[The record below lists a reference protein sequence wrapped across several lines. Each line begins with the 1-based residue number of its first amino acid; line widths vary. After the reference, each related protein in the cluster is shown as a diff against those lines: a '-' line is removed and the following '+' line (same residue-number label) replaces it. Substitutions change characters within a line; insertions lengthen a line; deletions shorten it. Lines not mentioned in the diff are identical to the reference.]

1 MHFLFDRAE
10 KLPENASLVDLLR
23 SLIGGTLGI
32 FILLLLSEYSGNK
45 LIMAPFGATCVLL
58 FAVSHS
64 PLAKPRNV
72 IFGHLVA
79 AFVGLVILKYVGVSA
94 FTTAVGVG
102 VSIFLMHLFKCIH
115 PPAGATT
122 LVVLLTANKMTYD
135 WDFLLV
141 PVLAGSLA
149 LIAVA
154 LVVNNIKPNEKWPA
168 YWFALVK
175 SRIEDHIEH
184 HIDSHFTENQI
195 QSQNRVQTEERSN
208 ESIQSTQ

>member
-10 KLPENASLVDLLR
+10 KLPENANFIDLLR

-32 FILLLLSEYSGNK
+32 FILLELSQLTGNK
-45 LIMAPFGATCVLL
+45 FIMAPFGATCVLL

-72 IFGHLVA
+72 IFGHLIS

-94 FTTAVGVG
+94 FTTALAVGI
-102 VSIFLMHLFKCIH
+102 SIFLMHLYKCIH

-122 LVVLLTANKMTYD
+122 LVVLLTAHEITYD
-135 WDFLLV
+135 WDFLFV

-154 LVVNNIKPNEKWPA
+154 LVVNNIKPNQKWPA

-175 SRIEDHIEH
+175 TRIENHIENH
-184 HIDSHFTENQI
+184 ADGHVI
-195 QSQNRVQTEERSN
+195 EERIEAQNQRSHRQN
-208 ESIQSTQ
+208 

>member
-1 MHFLFDRAE
+1 
-10 KLPENASLVDLLR
+10 
-23 SLIGGTLGI
+23 
-32 FILLLLSEYSGNK
+32 
-45 LIMAPFGATCVLL
+45 
-58 FAVSHS
+58 
-64 PLAKPRNV
+64 
-72 IFGHLVA
+72 
-79 AFVGLVILKYVGVSA
+79 
-94 FTTAVGVG
+94 
-102 VSIFLMHLFKCIH
+102 MHLFKCIH

-122 LVVLLTANKMTYD
+122 LVVLLTANEMTYD

-195 QSQNRVQTEERSN
+195 QSQNRVQTEDRSN

>member
-79 AFVGLVILKYVGVSA
+79 AFV
-94 FTTAVGVG
+94 
-102 VSIFLMHLFKCIH
+102 
-115 PPAGATT
+115 
-122 LVVLLTANKMTYD
+122 
-135 WDFLLV
+135 
-141 PVLAGSLA
+141 
-149 LIAVA
+149 
-154 LVVNNIKPNEKWPA
+154 
-168 YWFALVK
+168 
-175 SRIEDHIEH
+175 
-184 HIDSHFTENQI
+184 
-195 QSQNRVQTEERSN
+195 
-208 ESIQSTQ
+208 